1 MAEAINEGL
10 LDKLK
15 TAIKTSKAGAKARAA
30 GDWFREKVKQAG
42 ARAKMKAVTPN
53 QLLRRQ
59 PDDNILLG
67 KMFFYKY
74 DPKFAKK
81 LPYWDM
87 YPLVFPFE
95 RAPGGFYGL
104 NLHYIPPRDRAVL
117 MDNLNQYASNNKY
130 DQTTR
135 LELSYRLLKR
145 YGRAVPCVKRYLG
158 DRIVSQTVRID
169 ADEWEIAIFLPVER
183 FQKVRKVKSG
193 KIVGDFINGRTT
205 YIWCR

>member
-42 ARAKMKAVTPN
+42 ASARMKAVTPN

-95 RAPGGFYGL
+95 KAPGGFYGL

-130 DQTTR
+130 DKTTR

-183 FQKVRKVKSG
+183 FQKASKGEVWKDSRR
-193 KIVGDFINGRTT
+193 F
-205 YIWCR
+205 Y

>member
-30 GDWFREKVKQAG
+30 GDWFREKVRQAG
-42 ARAKMKAVTPN
+42 ASAKMKAVTPN

-117 MDNLNQYASNNKY
+117 MDSLNQYASNNKY
-130 DQTTR
+130 DKTTR

-183 FQKVRKVKSG
+183 FQKASKGEVWKDSRR
-193 KIVGDFINGRTT
+193 F
-205 YIWCR
+205 Y

>member
-42 ARAKMKAVTPN
+42 ASAKMKAVTPN

-59 PDDNILLG
+59 PNDNILLG

-169 ADEWEIAIFLPVER
+169 ADEWEVAIFLPVER
-183 FQKVRKVKSG
+183 FQKASKGEVWADSRR
-193 KIVGDFINGRTT
+193 F
-205 YIWCR
+205 Y

>member
-42 ARAKMKAVTPN
+42 ASARMKAVTPN

-183 FQKVRKVKSG
+183 FQKASKGEVWADSRR
-193 KIVGDFINGRTT
+193 F
-205 YIWCR
+205 Y

>member
-42 ARAKMKAVTPN
+42 ASAKMKAVTPN

-183 FQKVRKVKSG
+183 FQKASKGEVWKDSRR
-193 KIVGDFINGRTT
+193 F
-205 YIWCR
+205 Y

>member
-15 TAIKTSKAGAKARAA
+15 TAIKTSTAGAKARAA

-42 ARAKMKAVTPN
+42 ASAKMKAVTPN

-169 ADEWEIAIFLPVER
+169 ADEWEVAIFLPVER
-183 FQKVRKVKSG
+183 FQKASKGEVWADSRR
-193 KIVGDFINGRTT
+193 F
-205 YIWCR
+205 Y

>member
-15 TAIKTSKAGAKARAA
+15 TAIKTSTAGAKARAA
-30 GDWFREKVKQAG
+30 GDWFREKVRQAG
-42 ARAKMKAVTPN
+42 ASAKMKAVTPN

-169 ADEWEIAIFLPVER
+169 ADEWEVAIFLPVER
-183 FQKVRKVKSG
+183 FQKASKGTVWADSRR
-193 KIVGDFINGRTT
+193 F
-205 YIWCR
+205 Y

>member
-15 TAIKTSKAGAKARAA
+15 TAIKTSTAGAKARAA

-42 ARAKMKAVTPN
+42 ASARMKAVTPN

-95 RAPGGFYGL
+95 KAPGGFYGL

-169 ADEWEIAIFLPVER
+169 ADEWEVAIFLPVER
-183 FQKVRKVKSG
+183 FQKASKGTVWADSRR
-193 KIVGDFINGRTT
+193 F
-205 YIWCR
+205 Y

>member
-1 MAEAINEGL
+1 MAELQEGL

-30 GDWFREKVKQAG
+30 GDWFKEKVKQAG
-42 ARAKMKAVTPN
+42 ASARMRSVTPK

-59 PDDNILLG
+59 PDDSVALG

-74 DPKFAKK
+74 DPKWAKK

-95 RAPGGFYGL
+95 KAPGGFYGL
-104 NLHYIPPRDRAVL
+104 NLHYIPPRERAIL
-117 MDNLNQYASNNKY
+117 MDSLNRYTNNKKY
-130 DQTTR
+130 DESTR
-135 LELSYRLLKR
+135 LDLSYSLLKR
-145 YGRAVPCVKRYLG
+145 FGRAVPCVKRYLA
-158 DRIVSQTVRID
+158 DHVRSSTVRID

-183 FQKVRKVKSG
+183 FQKESKSTVW
-193 KIVGDFINGRTT
+193 KDSKRF
-205 YIWCR
+205 Y

>member
-1 MAEAINEGL
+1 MAEAVNEGL

-15 TAIKTSKAGAKARAA
+15 TAIRTSTAPAKARAA

-42 ARAKMKAVTPN
+42 ASAKMKAVTPN

-95 RAPGGFYGL
+95 KAPGGFYGL

-130 DQTTR
+130 DKTTR

-169 ADEWEIAIFLPVER
+169 ADEWEVAIFLPVER
-183 FQKVRKVKSG
+183 FQKASKGEVWADSRR
-193 KIVGDFINGRTT
+193 F
-205 YIWCR
+205 Y

>member
-15 TAIKTSKAGAKARAA
+15 TAIKTSTAGAKARAA

-42 ARAKMKAVTPN
+42 ASARMKAVTPN

-130 DQTTR
+130 DKTTR

-183 FQKVRKVKSG
+183 FQKASKGEVWKDSRR
-193 KIVGDFINGRTT
+193 F
-205 YIWCR
+205 Y

>member
-15 TAIKTSKAGAKARAA
+15 TAIKTSTAGAKARAA
-30 GDWFREKVKQAG
+30 GDWFREKAKQAG
-42 ARAKMKAVTPN
+42 ASAKMRAVTPN
-53 QLLRRQ
+53 QLLKRQ

-95 RAPGGFYGL
+95 KAPGGFYGL

-130 DQTTR
+130 DKTTR

-169 ADEWEIAIFLPVER
+169 ADEWEVAIFLPVER
-183 FQKVRKVKSG
+183 FQKASKGEVWADSRR
-193 KIVGDFINGRTT
+193 F
-205 YIWCR
+205 Y

>member
-15 TAIKTSKAGAKARAA
+15 TAIKTSTAGAKARAA
-30 GDWFREKVKQAG
+30 GDWFKEKVRQAG
-42 ARAKMKAVTPN
+42 ASARMKAVTPN

-117 MDNLNQYASNNKY
+117 VDNLNQYASNNKY

-183 FQKVRKVKSG
+183 FQKASKGEVWADSRR
-193 KIVGDFINGRTT
+193 F
-205 YIWCR
+205 Y

>member
-15 TAIKTSKAGAKARAA
+15 TAIKTSTAGAKARAA
-30 GDWFREKVKQAG
+30 GDWFREKIKQAG
-42 ARAKMKAVTPN
+42 ASAKMKAVTPN
-53 QLLRRQ
+53 QLLKRQ
-59 PDDNILLG
+59 PEDNIMLG

-74 DPKFAKK
+74 GPKWAKK

-117 MDNLNQYASNNKY
+117 MDSLNQYASNNKY
-130 DQTTR
+130 DKTTR

-158 DRIVSQTVRID
+158 DHVVSQTVRID

-183 FQKVRKVKSG
+183 FQKASKGTVWKDSRR
-193 KIVGDFINGRTT
+193 F
-205 YIWCR
+205 Y

>member
-42 ARAKMKAVTPN
+42 ASARMKAVTPN

-130 DQTTR
+130 DKTTR

-169 ADEWEIAIFLPVER
+169 ADEWEVAIFLPVER
-183 FQKVRKVKSG
+183 FQKASKGEVWADSRR
-193 KIVGDFINGRTT
+193 F
-205 YIWCR
+205 Y

>member
-15 TAIKTSKAGAKARAA
+15 TAIKTSTAGAKARAA

-42 ARAKMKAVTPN
+42 ASARMKAVTPN

-95 RAPGGFYGL
+95 KAPGGFYGL

-183 FQKVRKVKSG
+183 FQKASKGTVWKDSR
-193 KIVGDFINGRTT
+193 RL
-205 YIWCR
+205 Y